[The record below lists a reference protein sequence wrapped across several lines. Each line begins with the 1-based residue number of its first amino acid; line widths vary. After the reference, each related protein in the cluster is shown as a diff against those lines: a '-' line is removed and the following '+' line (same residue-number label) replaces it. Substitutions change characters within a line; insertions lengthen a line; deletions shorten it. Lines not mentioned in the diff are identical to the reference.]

1 MANQKEEEMAQR
13 WIDEMVELG
22 LTKSQM
28 VIVIHKARAKY
39 LELLKNQIQYI
50 KQAPAEA
57 RAKTKAR

>member
-13 WIDEMVELG
+13 WIDEMVEFG

-39 LELLKNQIQYI
+39 LELLKNQ
-50 KQAPAEA
+50 KQ
-57 RAKTKAR
+57 